1 MKKKEKKKRK
11 KNGCFGKGQSLFFL
25 EVCNDTHS
33 KIIRILLCL
42 NTHMLM
48 MLGKSKK
55 SHLKEFFFFFSFWP
69 YPAACGSSQA
79 RDHIWATAVT
89 QATAVTMLSPQLL
102 SHQRTPGGT
111 WKGSSFQD
119 KCRAAK
125 VVDCSPA
132 GKILVALI
140 KPQYLLLGVT
150 FYSRQWTC
158 AT

>member
-55 SHLKEFFFFFSFWP
+55 SHLKEFFFFFFFLAIPSSMWKFP
-69 YPAACGSSQA
+69 GQGSY
-79 RDHIWATAVT
+79 
-89 QATAVTMLSPQLL
+89 L
-102 SHQRTPGGT
+102 SHSSNPSHSSDNAQPSTAKPPENSGRNL
-111 WKGSSFQD
+111 KGLFFS
-119 KCRAAK
+119 
-125 VVDCSPA
+125 
-132 GKILVALI
+132 G
-140 KPQYLLLGVT
+140 
-150 FYSRQWTC
+150 
-158 AT
+158 